1 MVLVDHEL
9 RRWAGDMHGVH
20 PFDDEMINPS
30 SIDLR
35 AGMGWIDSEY
45 PHLKRSNLQITIHRI
60 SLTTLL
66 VNAIVD
72 VLYKIIKADKL
83 LDYRRPTAVLLSTL
97 ESVAI
102 PVNTAAM
109 VKLKTTPSREGL
121 GHPIADWVDN
131 GFMGQL
137 TLMVTANKTIT
148 ISAGDRI
155 CQLVVMRTKTPNKTY
170 RDTGHYYNQT
180 GVTPSWR
187 QNEEQSQEDS

>member
-1 MVLVDHEL
+1 MLLVDHEIK
-9 RRWAGDMHGVH
+9 RWAGDMHGIE
-20 PFDDEMINPS
+20 PFDEAMLNPS

-45 PHLKRSNLQITIHRI
+45 PHLKRSNLQITIYKVSI
-60 SLTTLL
+60 STLL
-66 VNAIVD
+66 VNVIVD
-72 VLYKIIKADKL
+72 TLYKIIKTDKL
-83 LDYRRPTAVLLSTL
+83 LYYRRPTAVLLSTF

-102 PVNTAAM
+102 PINCSAM
-109 VKLKTTPSREGL
+109 IKLKSTPCREGL

-155 CQLVVMRTKTPNKTY
+155 CQLVIIRTKTPYKTY
-170 RDTGHYYNQT
+170 RDTGHYYNQIGAT
-180 GVTPSWR
+180 ASWR
-187 QNEEQSQEDS
+187 QNEEQPKEHS